1 MMEASPVSNVP
12 SVGAAEG
19 WSVIPCSSEND
30 IVALEDGSR
39 VRPPKLS
46 CANSAM
52 RRNLFQG
59 GWQFTAAKS
68 DPRLEVVLP
77 LLNRRLEALYG
88 MFHLPSW
95 AACVDE
101 RQRVEDEMKSI
112 LQTLGVNLLEHIR
125 ITVYN
130 AYREHTTW
138 PGGPIISSFRA
149 SSCPSTEA
157 AHRVTRLKYDRQL
170 NIPSM
175 VQDIMALQAT
185 LDATKNE
192 DEQRTLEE
200 DATGKILWLF
210 LCGICAEVDELLPKV
225 VGYIQERRNMM
236 GLHRLYQVTPSAE
249 LGDDQAQLQRIMYD
263 AGTNTSK
270 YQLWLDARARGQTKW
285 SATNR
290 GISTTINQGTAPNTS
305 RQTPPTSE
313 VHTAA
318 ASLSPQTPTRKRKL
332 SESRSTDAG
341 ADDEV
346 ANWNTWRLRRLA

>member
-1 MMEASPVSNVP
+1 MRTAPPHESASRQKKDVAIKFFSDLFGLEYLKNYVGKITFFTRFSAMMETSPVSNVP
-12 SVGAAEG
+12 SIGAAEG
-19 WSVIPCSSEND
+19 WSVIPCSSAND

-52 RRNLFQG
+52 RRNLFQS

-68 DPRLEVVLP
+68 DPRLEVMLP
-77 LLNRRLEALYG
+77 LLNWRLETFYG
-88 MFHLPSW
+88 MYHLASR

-138 PGGPIISSFRA
+138 PGGPIISSFRD

-157 AHRVTRLKYDRQL
+157 AHRVSRVKYDRQL

-175 VQDIMALQAT
+175 VQDIMALRAK
-185 LDATKNE
+185 LDATKDE

-236 GLHRLYQVTPSAE
+236 VSGITWLVVIVIAVGRVC
-249 LGDDQAQLQRIMYD
+249 
-263 AGTNTSK
+263 TNFT
-270 YQLWLDARARGQTKW
+270 
-285 SATNR
+285 
-290 GISTTINQGTAPNTS
+290 
-305 RQTPPTSE
+305 
-313 VHTAA
+313 
-318 ASLSPQTPTRKRKL
+318 
-332 SESRSTDAG
+332 
-341 ADDEV
+341 
-346 ANWNTWRLRRLA
+346 RLRRQQN